1 MTESKTPTHNQRLGR
16 WGEQAAR
23 DYLTTMGLQIV
34 ASNVR
39 TAYGEIDVLA
49 RQGDMLVFCEVK
61 TRRTRTFGH
70 PGSSCD
76 AQESRSTCA
85 TPRWIICKRNDLLD
99 SPWRIDVLAI
109 EKNPAEGKEPVK
121 VTWFQNAL
129 SG

>member
-23 DYLTTMGLQIV
+23 DYLSAMGLHIV

-61 TRRTRTFGH
+61 TRRTNTFGY
-70 PGSSCD
+70 PEV
-76 AQESRSTCA
+76 AVTPKKQEHMRNAALDYLQT
-85 TPRWIICKRNDLLD
+85 NDLLD

-109 EKNPAEGKEPVK
+109 EKIPGEGKESVK

>member
-23 DYLTTMGLQIV
+23 DYLTSMGLQIV
-34 ASNVR
+34 DSNVR
-39 TAYGEIDVLA
+39 SAYGEIDVLA

-61 TRRTRTFGH
+61 TRRTRTYGH
-70 PGSSCD
+70 PEV
-76 AQESRSTCA
+76 AV
-85 TPRWIICKRNDLLD
+85 TPRKQEHMRNAALDYLQTHDLLD

-109 EKNPAEGKEPVK
+109 EKGPNDPNESVK

>member
-1 MTESKTPTHNQRLGR
+1 MTESKTQTHNQRLGR

-23 DYLTTMGLQIV
+23 DYLTAMGMEIV

-49 RQGDMLVFCEVK
+49 RQGDQLIFCEVK
-61 TRRTRTFGH
+61 TRRTATFGH
-70 PGSSCD
+70 PEV
-76 AQESRSTCA
+76 AVTPKKQEHM
-85 TPRWIICKRNDLLD
+85 RNAALD
-99 SPWRIDVLAI
+99 YLQTHDIMDSAWRIDVLAI
-109 EKNPAEGKEPVK
+109 EKDPNDQKNTVK

>member
-1 MTESKTPTHNQRLGR
+1 MSENKSLTHNQRLGR

-23 DYLTTMGLQIV
+23 DYLSAMGLQIV

-49 RQGDMLVFCEVK
+49 RQGDTLVFCEVK
-61 TRRTRTFGH
+61 TRRTRTYGH
-70 PGSSCD
+70 PEV
-76 AQESRSTCA
+76 AV
-85 TPRWIICKRNDLLD
+85 TPRKQEHMRNAALDYLQSNNLLD
-99 SPWRIDVLAI
+99 TPWRIDVLAI
-109 EKNPAEGKEPVK
+109 EKGPRDQKESVK

>member
-1 MTESKTPTHNQRLGR
+1 MTENKTPTHNQRLGR

-23 DYLTTMGLQIV
+23 EYLHAMGLHIV

-49 RQGDMLVFCEVK
+49 RQRDMLVFCEVK

-70 PGSSCD
+70 PEV
-76 AQESRSTCA
+76 AVTPKKQEHMRNAALDYLQT
-85 TPRWIICKRNDLLD
+85 NDLLD

-109 EKNPAEGKEPVK
+109 EKNADDGKESVK

>member
-1 MTESKTPTHNQRLGR
+1 MTENKTLTHNQRLGR
-16 WGEQAAR
+16 WGEEAAR
-23 DYLTTMGLQIV
+23 QYLLAQGLEIV
-34 ASNVR
+34 NSNVR

-49 RQGDMLVFCEVK
+49 RQGEVLVFCEVK

-70 PGSSCD
+70 PEV
-76 AQESRSTCA
+76 AVTPKKQEHM
-85 TPRWIICKRNDLLD
+85 RNAALDYLQTHNLLD

-109 EKNPAEGKEPVK
+109 EKDSQDIKNPVK

>member
-23 DYLTTMGLQIV
+23 DYLTTMGYQIV
-34 ASNVR
+34 DANVR

-61 TRRTRTFGH
+61 TRCTNTFGH
-70 PGSSCD
+70 PEV
-76 AQESRSTCA
+76 AVTARKQEHM
-85 TPRWIICKRNDLLD
+85 RNAALDYLQTHDLLE

-109 EKNPAEGKEPVK
+109 EKIPNDQKDSVK